1 MAEGTVDNLNIQVSA
16 DAEKASR
23 SLNNLANTLT
33 KVNKSFAGMNTK
45 NVSAFSANV
54 NKLATSL
61 KALNGIKVSIPSIS
75 GISKELN
82 SLSKIDFSKLNSAGK
97 PIRELSSALGSL
109 RGMGD
114 ISVPK
119 IGAKNINS
127 IVSAINKLKDIDAKN
142 LPYVA
147 DGLNKVSA
155 SFQTLSTL
163 KFNDSGL
170 NKTINALNRLIQVN
184 LNNFNA
190 EDFRKITES
199 ISVLGNMPDVS
210 SGVNRF
216 VSSLSRLANAGTKT
230 GQSANSVLKLG
241 EQTRLAAQKL
251 QSVGAINDD
260 VNLFVQSIGRLA
272 SAGSKTGQTASGLSS
287 LAKETIEFFK
297 AMQNAPKVSE
307 NTIRMTQAL
316 AQLASAGGRVN
327 TATNTVSNAFSKLA
341 SVGNKTLSAMKKVSS
356 GIVSAFKNIGNSSGN
371 LTKAQ
376 FSLSNLLKTA
386 IGFRLGYGLLEF
398 GKQAFQLG
406 SDITEVENVV
416 DVAFGGMADKAYEFA
431 KTAKEQFGLSELMA
445 LRYAGTMRSVL
456 NSSGVEAGMATQMS
470 TDLAGLAGDL
480 ASFYNISQDNAWE
493 KIMSGMAG
501 EIEPLR
507 RLGINMSVKFLLRLY
522 AAMYIES
529 LRERMQ
535 KRCAA

>member
-1 MAEGTVDNLNIQVSA
+1 MADITPDNIQLKLSA
-16 DAEKASR
+16 DADQAVK
-23 SLNNLANTLT
+23 SLNNLASTLRSINTAFTKDISGMRKFSKEIGTLT
-33 KVNKSFAGMNTK
+33 SSMK
-45 NVSAFSANV
+45 
-54 NKLATSL
+54 
-61 KALNGIKVSIPSIS
+61 
-75 GISKELN
+75 
-82 SLSKIDFSKLNSAGK
+82 SLSKIKFSAPDMSGMTKMLKSLNSMNAGGAK
-97 PIRELSSALGSL
+97 KTADGIEKVVNSFNKLGS
-109 RGMGD
+109 
-114 ISVPK
+114 V
-119 IGAKNINS
+119 N
-127 IVSAINKLKDIDAKN
+127 
-142 LPYVA
+142 
-147 DGLNKVSA
+147 
-155 SFQTLSTL
+155 
-163 KFNDSGL
+163 FNDSGI
-170 NKTINALNRLIQVN
+170 NKTVNALNRLFKVDMSK
-184 LNNFNA
+184 FNPN
-190 EDFRKITES
+190 DFVRITDS
-199 ISVLGNMPDVS
+199 ISKLGNMPDVS
-210 SGVNRF
+210 SSVNRF
-216 VSSLSRLANAGTKT
+216 ISSLSRLANAGEKT

-241 EQTRLAAQKL
+241 EQTRLATQKL

-272 SAGSKTGQTASGLSS
+272 SAGGKTSQTASGLCTLS
-287 LAKETIEFFK
+287 KETLEFFK
-297 AMQNAPKVSE
+297 AMQNAPRVSE

-316 AQLASAGGRVN
+316 AQLASAGGKVN

-376 FSLSNLLKTA
+376 FSLGNLLKTA
-386 IGFRLGYGLLEF
+386 VAFRLGYGLLEF

-431 KTAKEQFGLSELMA
+431 KTAKEQFGLSELVA
-445 LRYAGTMRSVL
+445 LKYAGTMRSVL
-456 NSSGVEAGMATQMS
+456 NSSGVEAGMATKMS
-470 TDLAGLAGDL
+470 TDLTGLAGDL